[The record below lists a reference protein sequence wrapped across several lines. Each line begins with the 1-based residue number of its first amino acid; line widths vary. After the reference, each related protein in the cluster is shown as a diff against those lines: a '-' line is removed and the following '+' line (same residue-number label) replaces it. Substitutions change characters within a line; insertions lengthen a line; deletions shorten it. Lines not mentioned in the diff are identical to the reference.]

1 MAKYKPKDLQAKT
14 TDELKDQLKLLR
26 KEQFN
31 LRFQVSNG
39 QNENPARFN
48 LIRKEI
54 ACIKTILNNV
64 VLNKDVSTKDVG
76 K

>member
-1 MAKYKPKDLQAKT
+1 MAKYKAKDLKTKT
-14 TDELKDQLKLLR
+14 TDELIDQLKILR

-39 QNENPARFN
+39 QNESPARFR

-64 VLNKDVSTKDVG
+64 VTSKEVRK
-76 K
+76 

>member
-1 MAKYKPKDLQAKT
+1 MAKYKPKDLKIKT

-31 LRFQVSNG
+31 LRFQFSNG
-39 QNENPARFN
+39 QNENPARFS

-64 VLNKDVSTKDVG
+64 VLNKDVG

>member
-1 MAKYKPKDLQAKT
+1 MAKYKSKDLKT
-14 TDELKDQLKLLR
+14 KTFDELKDQLKLLR

-31 LRFQVSNG
+31 LRFQLSNG
-39 QNENPARFN
+39 QNENPARFG

-64 VLNKDVSTKDVG
+64 VPTKSVKG
-76 K
+76 

>member
-1 MAKYKPKDLQAKT
+1 MAKYKAKDLKTKT
-14 TDELKDQLKLLR
+14 TDELIDQLKLLR

-39 QNENPARFN
+39 QNENPARFR

-64 VLNKDVSTKDVG
+64 VTNKKVG

>member
-39 QNENPARFN
+39 QSENPARFN

-54 ACIKTILNNV
+54 ACIKTILNSV
-64 VLNKDVSTKDVG
+64 VSTENVG

>member
-1 MAKYKPKDLQAKT
+1 MAKYKPKDLKTKT
-14 TDELKDQLKLLR
+14 TAELKDQLKLLR

>member
-1 MAKYKPKDLQAKT
+1 MAKYKPKDLKIKT
-14 TDELKDQLKLLR
+14 TDDLKDQMKLLR

-39 QNENPARFN
+39 QSENPARFN

-54 ACIKTILNNV
+54 ACIKTILNSV
-64 VLNKDVSTKDVG
+64 VSTKDVG

>member
-1 MAKYKPKDLQAKT
+1 MAKYKPKDLKSKT
-14 TDELKDQLKLLR
+14 NDELTDQLKLLR

-39 QNENPARFN
+39 QNANPARFN

-54 ACIKTILNNV
+54 ACIKTILNSV
-64 VLNKDVSTKDVG
+64 VSTKDVG

>member
-1 MAKYKPKDLQAKT
+1 MAKYKPKDLKTKT
-14 TDELKDQLKLLR
+14 TDELKDHLKLLR

-39 QNENPARFN
+39 QNENPARFR
-48 LIRKEI
+48 LIRREI

-64 VLNKDVSTKDVG
+64 VLTKDVG

>member
-1 MAKYKPKDLQAKT
+1 MAKYKPKDLKTKT
-14 TDELKDQLKLLR
+14 TDELKDHLKLLR

-39 QNENPARFN
+39 QNENSARFG

-64 VLNKDVSTKDVG
+64 VLTKDVG

>member
-1 MAKYKPKDLQAKT
+1 MAKHKAKDLKT
-14 TDELKDQLKLLR
+14 KTADELKDQLKLLR

-39 QNENPARFN
+39 QNENPARFR

-64 VLNKDVSTKDVG
+64 ITTKELR